1 MTGSSFSCPPGYGPR
16 VRPPPPPSTGF
27 QGFFSSGK
35 SLHALKTGC
44 GAQGWM
50 KQSRR
55 KLSTQVMLWDDLSG
69 GVTTS

>member
-1 MTGSSFSCPPGYGPR
+1 MTGSSFSCPPGYGPQ
-16 VRPPPPPSTGF
+16 VRPSPQVLGF
-27 QGFFSSGK
+27 RDFFSSGK
-35 SLHALKTGC
+35 SLHALKAGC

-55 KLSTQVMLWDDLSG
+55 KLSTEVMLWDDLSG